1 MHFYYFFLLLLVVLS
16 AYSESPHH
24 AKPPDFLDPIGV
36 TVCPNSSSAQLGI
49 LAPVLPQ
56 NEVFR
61 TTLPQNEVFRILL
74 PQNEVFGFVLTPSG
88 VFRTVLPQNEVLKF
102 VLPHTE
108 VNRTV
113 LPQNGVFK
121 FDCQLSDIVK
131 TIIKFVLNLGGE
143 KLAWMVTSS
152 NYVEDFPEKIYTWSS
167 SENRFSVQ
175 FKCRLIA
182 LMLKKSLFRRHDFAV
197 CVHRVY
203 YDYQNLCGWH
213 WKQISNYK
221 INSHS
226 HIKEYVSEESSRF
239 HFYGGGKALIF
250 SSDEL
255 RTYALADLDEQQY
268 QFQQCVKK
276 DNKQNLHLN
285 DGDALCSVPLN
296 ILSPKLT
303 LKAAKELANLHDM
316 YMPSKILLKNAQIL
330 LENHKC
336 ETCPDLLAVF
346 KPYRV
351 ASGTERQKTWYQKNT
366 EKRTSYEKH
375 RYATSE
381 YRESNKKSSQKYYW
395 FKKDVKFPPV
405 PPSSELCQK
414 IISEFCAATSPD
426 VFEETGCA
434 VCGKLTP
441 ICGMEELSEVE
452 NISLLKADGVTRK
465 ARSKISDLVRELRG
479 PILASGCDKVC
490 PLCMESL
497 DKKKVPTLALANGL
511 WVGDIPNELQNLTYA
526 EQLLIARVR
535 HNRCIVRV
543 SSGMFKMQANAI
555 SFSNPMPK
563 IYNVLPP
570 PIEEMD
576 EVLAFIYTGPC
587 KPTKADFQRTPL
599 LVRRLKVSKA
609 LHWLKLNHID
619 YYDCEISDK
628 NLASYPEEGPPV
640 VVDYHPSSSNK
651 NPESTS
657 VHDME
662 K

>member
-61 TTLPQNEVFRILL
+61 TTLPQNEVF
-74 PQNEVFGFVLTPSG
+74 GFVLTPSG

-102 VLPHTE
+102 VLAHSE

-113 LPQNGVFK
+113 LSQNGVFK

-255 RTYALADLDEQQY
+255 HTYALADLDEQQY

-296 ILSPKLT
+296 ILSLKLT

-330 LENHKC
+330 LETTN
-336 ETCPDLLAVF
+336 
-346 KPYRV
+346 
-351 ASGTERQKTWYQKNT
+351 
-366 EKRTSYEKH
+366 
-375 RYATSE
+375 
-381 YRESNKKSSQKYYW
+381 
-395 FKKDVKFPPV
+395 VKLV
-405 PPSSELCQK
+405 Q
-414 IISEFCAATSPD
+414 
-426 VFEETGCA
+426 
-434 VCGKLTP
+434 
-441 ICGMEELSEVE
+441 
-452 NISLLKADGVTRK
+452 ISLQY
-465 ARSKISDLVRELRG
+465 S
-479 PILASGCDKVC
+479 
-490 PLCMESL
+490 
-497 DKKKVPTLALANGL
+497 
-511 WVGDIPNELQNLTYA
+511 NL
-526 EQLLIARVR
+526 
-535 HNRCIVRV
+535 
-543 SSGMFKMQANAI
+543 
-555 SFSNPMPK
+555 
-563 IYNVLPP
+563 
-570 PIEEMD
+570 IE
-576 EVLAFIYTGPC
+576 
-587 KPTKADFQRTPL
+587 
-599 LVRRLKVSKA
+599 
-609 LHWLKLNHID
+609 
-619 YYDCEISDK
+619 
-628 NLASYPEEGPPV
+628 
-640 VVDYHPSSSNK
+640 
-651 NPESTS
+651 
-657 VHDME
+657 
-662 K
+662 